1 VTGLRDFR
9 RPQRWLLLW
18 ILALKLALIVCL
30 VPLPHVADVPAGWD
44 KIEHGLGHAA
54 LAAYAMMLFA
64 PGPARAFALAGLI
77 AFGIGIEALQ
87 ALLPWRSADPL
98 DVLAN
103 AMGTALGALVVFTP
117 AVAMLQAIDRRLR

>member
-1 VTGLRDFR
+1 VTGLREFR

-18 ILALKLALIVCL
+18 IVALKLTLIVCI
-30 VPLPHVADVPAGWD
+30 VPLPQVAEVPAGWD
-44 KIEHGLGHAA
+44 KLEHALGHAA
-54 LAAYAMMLFA
+54 LAAYAVMLFA
-64 PGPARAFALAGLI
+64 PGPARAFALAGLV

-103 AMGTALGALVVFTP
+103 ALGTGLGALVAFTP
-117 AVAMLQAIDRRLR
+117 AAAMLQAIDRRLS

>member
-1 VTGLRDFR
+1 VTGLREFR

-18 ILALKLALIVCL
+18 IVALKLTLIVCL
-30 VPLPHVADVPAGWD
+30 VPLPQVAEVPAGWD
-44 KIEHGLGHAA
+44 KLEHALGHAA

-64 PGPARAFALAGLI
+64 PGPARMVALAGLV
-77 AFGIGIEALQ
+77 AFGIGIEGLQ

-103 AMGTALGALVVFTP
+103 ALGTGLGALVALTP
-117 AVAMLQAIDRRLR
+117 AAAMLQAIDRRLR